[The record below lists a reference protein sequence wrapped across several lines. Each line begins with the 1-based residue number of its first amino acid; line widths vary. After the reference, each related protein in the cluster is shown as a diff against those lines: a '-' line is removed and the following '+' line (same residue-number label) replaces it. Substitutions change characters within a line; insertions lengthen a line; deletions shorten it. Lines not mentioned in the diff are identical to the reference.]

1 MTTNRH
7 QNLVNWARQYMY
19 NKSNVYQGVDN
30 KLEDQYHREG
40 AVIVSNLVSRCVSHE
55 PKSRPRMAEVLEP
68 SYVMRESLNTPE
80 RTLTLGRGNHLLSFF
95 FISRR
100 SHGTPRACECI
111 SIRWTNILWH
121 TNLIRGFSD
130 VWTTPKFCS
139 IWFIIFIFKISS
151 ALVDLKL
158 KFGTLVYL
166 KFVWHFNS
174 SRICVY
180 KPSSIWN
187 STVIFASR

>member
-68 SYVMRESLNTPE
+68 SYVMRESSNTPE

-95 FISRR
+95 LFHAGPTGPHVHVSVFQ
-100 SHGTPRACECI
+100 SGGQTFYGTP
-111 SIRWTNILWH
+111 T
-121 TNLIRGFSD
+121 
-130 VWTTPKFCS
+130 
-139 IWFIIFIFKISS
+139 
-151 ALVDLKL
+151 
-158 KFGTLVYL
+158 
-166 KFVWHFNS
+166 
-174 SRICVY
+174 
-180 KPSSIWN
+180 
-187 STVIFASR
+187 